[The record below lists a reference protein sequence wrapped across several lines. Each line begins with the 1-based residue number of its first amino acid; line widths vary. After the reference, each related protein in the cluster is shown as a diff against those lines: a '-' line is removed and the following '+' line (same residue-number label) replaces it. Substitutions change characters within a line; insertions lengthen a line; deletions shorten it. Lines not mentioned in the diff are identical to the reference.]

1 MSRPTITSLKEKTER
16 LIDVEPYNTVRINLI
31 LGKALDELNLVITN
45 ETTIFNNI
53 RKEILNYREKLNPKR
68 LKDVLDKSE
77 MNALEIKLNAV
88 IEILENKKN
97 IKNIIDY
104 INESKSGLLNLHR
117 RYGFAYRE
125 SINKSL
131 KEIRKEPK
139 KH

>member
-16 LIDVEPYNTVRINLI
+16 LIDLEPYNTVRVNLI

-45 ETTIFNNI
+45 ETAIFNNI

-117 RYGFAYRE
+117 RYYGKSSKELMDLHIEKAL
-125 SINKSL
+125 IN
-131 KEIRKEPK
+131 
-139 KH
+139 H